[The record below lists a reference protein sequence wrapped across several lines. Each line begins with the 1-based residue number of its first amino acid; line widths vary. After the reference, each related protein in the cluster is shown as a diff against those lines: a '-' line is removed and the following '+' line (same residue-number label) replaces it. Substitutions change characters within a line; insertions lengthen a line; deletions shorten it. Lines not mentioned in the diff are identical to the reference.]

1 MPSGKSFSGGLG
13 KNFED
18 KLMQTIE
25 KTAEKKIQEAFEEAS
40 NAEYE
45 VKINNVDTKIDGKQI
60 KDQLVR
66 NLKKTID
73 GTKVEAE
80 VTVEPEIKVDKA
92 AAQKTKAYIKGVTE
106 GTKIE
111 VDTSNVQKDT
121 QKAASAVTEAQQQ
134 IQKEIEETN
143 RSLRNQEDWLRSLSI
158 LKADYT
164 TSGKK
169 EATTQLRDATRRL
182 RDYRMNSAER
192 DAYDSLSQQ
201 KVTYDWYM
209 SYQEALRQGVAQKT
223 LNDNRTDIGEYQF
236 NEAKQKLQETW
247 DLREKLLNEEKAKVA
262 ELTAKYEE
270 LEAAQIQDKAQQE
283 SHESAQ
289 ASEEEAAAHKKNTE
303 AINEETDALRNLI
316 STNHSYKET
325 SGGDIIDTNQS
336 FTEKTRVGQR
346 VKQTRVREYDEE
358 GNPAYDSDGNPLYSI
373 NYQQMSN
380 YSEIVS
386 AAAKATV
393 DLKKAENDLAVAQA
407 KGKTD
412 LSEYNN
418 LIAEAKGRLDAAKL
432 SAEAFAKETEEY
444 INDPDYNSKYVM
456 QMFDGD
462 VAREAA
468 RGISQANISYNN
480 AIDATS
486 KKAQQAVDS
495 LNKKL
500 TDSQIK
506 VDNIQATYNKSVAPG
521 VSKPVTDAQDL
532 LTLEQKRSDIMSEI
546 LRIQNQG
553 TASQKEL
560 DDLHELIAEYQRL
573 AKIKKD
579 ANNPTKREM
588 GGQELSI
595 AIEQEIA
602 RYDKLIAKSQEY
614 GASTEKIT
622 NALKQQRDALSTGRT
637 VDDYYD
643 SQSVRKLQKALLDQE
658 EVGLLAAKKAR
669 DSANAKALQ
678 EETEWNNKAVSAY
691 NELKKAAKE
700 YYDLEL
706 KAATNSLTATEQ
718 ERLKALRKEW
728 EDAADAVGKY
738 QTAAGS
744 DASIAKLNDA
754 RAAFN
759 ESDVVVALKYS
770 QALAENETKLRELAS
785 SGKYTS
791 ELTERLREVA
801 DEIEIINKT
810 PIDLKVDGS
819 IQKLGELEKQVQKAF
834 DDTKIADFKKAHE
847 SSIAKLNLQ
856 IEEFTRKN
864 SRMGAEF
871 RKQFEN
877 LKIDWDTEHT
887 NQELEELVAKFVKL
901 KAKVTE
907 ADKLGKNFFDTLR
920 DRAIGVNAQLIA
932 QYLSWQDIIRY
943 IRQAI
948 NVIKELDYELIDLK
962 KTTTMSADELKEFY
976 YTANDTAKAT
986 GVTTKE
992 IISQASA
999 WSRLGYSS
1007 KEAAT
1012 EMAALSSQF
1021 AQISPGMDIDTAT
1034 DGLVSTM
1041 KAFHVDVEDVET
1053 EIMDVI
1059 NRTGNTMATNN
1070 EEIVEMLKRS
1080 SAAMSA
1086 ANNSLEETIALESAA
1101 VQITRNAETTGT
1113 AFRTI
1118 SMRIRGYDEETEE
1131 YIGNVEEL
1139 TGKIADLTKTA
1150 SKPGG
1155 ITLFTDETKSTYK
1168 STYQILKDISDIWDE
1183 LSDKNQAELLEAL
1196 AGKRG
1201 GQVLAGILGT
1211 ENFKEVERALENM
1224 KDAYGSADAEM
1235 SIVEESIDY
1244 KLNKLEQTWV
1254 GILQEL
1260 IDNGMLGEL
1269 IDALTSISEV
1279 LGEIITAIG
1288 PIPTLVAGLGLREVL
1303 LHLDK
1308 IPGVLSTITAS
1319 VELLTSGAGTL
1330 MEVISAASPAL
1341 AGILTSL
1348 APIAPYLLAIAG
1360 AAAALYGIY
1369 KIWDA
1374 LTISVEEANDALKD
1388 FSSKYDKATSTMK
1401 KHKQA
1406 VEELSDSYFELAKG
1420 VDSTTGKNI
1429 SLSTED
1435 YEQFVA
1441 TNQEL
1446 AEMFPELIS
1455 GVDEYGNYIL
1465 NLGDNA
1471 DEARAKLQALL
1482 KQEQDNYNYELYK
1495 DLPTVSENADV
1506 LIKDANNK
1514 LEWAESS
1521 LDTYDKMYK
1530 KLNDIAKLSSDTNSP
1545 LALTANIQDQDS
1557 TKVLQDFIVAYQG
1570 MIDQLAITD
1579 KEMASNLRDA
1589 LEDVSVGDEMKK
1601 VFHME
1606 KLSPDERRYL
1616 QNYVKEYLAEFSGD
1630 YKSLIND
1637 AKAEMKEGQSQLSSA
1652 WMSLQEN
1659 IIGGINF
1666 LSDNEQTTQVLTDFV
1681 KSLSSDFVKELE
1693 GVDLQTEISK
1703 WIGQIDELSDEQK
1716 IQFGELINGDLTPE
1730 EKIKLYDEIKA
1741 NLPEG
1746 FDIPIHFVVDEA
1758 QELVDSVKAS
1768 KSRLSKTTNQFGVE
1782 EVNMDTVRR
1791 LDDFF
1796 KQMSIDTEEEYNQ
1809 WLKVTAEIDN
1819 AEVAMKAYRNAIE
1832 EAKQSTKE
1840 LAEPLSFTQSI
1851 NDLNNLETALNNVG
1865 SAIANIDENGTFQLG
1880 DLDKIADYFLDYEV
1894 KLKEGTATVAYEA
1907 TEVANALKLL
1917 GEGSGTIEQ
1926 QADAINTL
1934 ADNYLHTSNILD
1946 GLTEENKQ
1954 LYIIRLQ
1961 EMGIINAEAIVLETL
1976 NQQKAQEA
1984 DIDAIL
1990 EEAGKDLVSITAT
2003 EIQELMDEG
2012 VITEETAQ
2020 KIAALAYQK
2029 QFANGNPLDTSA
2041 DINNLIQ
2048 LLNTLG
2054 ATTSALEAYNKVKNG
2069 ANGMPS
2075 DVIQK
2080 YKEAAQK
2087 EINSALN
2094 TAKSTT
2100 QAKYTVPKVQYN
2112 GGSSVKN
2119 KLGYTPASTADALS
2133 GSAAKAA
2140 KDAADSAS
2148 KAAEDTKEE
2157 FKEAYDY
2164 FERMIKVLD
2173 QSISLLK
2180 AHLEDVVGSFAK
2192 NTLLS
2197 AQEDQIKKKMEGYSS
2212 AIAMY
2217 SAKASEALSKIPS
2230 DVAAKIQSG
2239 AVAID
2244 EFVGDENKEVVEA
2257 AKEYEQWADKVH
2269 ECKLQLVE
2277 LREEL
2282 RQLEL
2287 QKFKNLAQ
2295 DFQELFDVRQTQID
2309 LISKAISLFETSRN
2323 KIVGR
2328 GFYDESIEQTEKQLS
2343 KLYEKQTA
2351 LSEQMNQAIAN
2362 GVNVA
2367 GDEWFEML
2375 EAVEEVNGAILDAQ
2389 TKIEEYKNAIIQ
2401 LYVDSFERESK
2412 AYANQINMRQKNID
2426 SLEKEIALIE
2436 AAGQLAGR
2444 HLYDS
2449 QITQLTKQI
2458 SALQEERA
2466 VLTTK
2471 LNDAIANGV
2480 KAGTDEW
2487 VSMVDA
2493 IYEVDAA
2500 IKDTE
2505 LSIKQT
2511 EEAIKQLYVTL
2522 FEREAERYS
2531 NETSFR
2537 DKAISAL
2544 ENEMSRLQA
2553 AGQLISESY
2562 YTAQRTQT
2570 EKTIATLQKERDA
2583 LVKSMSEATKNGIE
2597 VGSEE
2602 WISMA
2607 NSLYDVDTA
2616 IQKCTTS
2623 LEEFDNAILELH
2635 NATFDRIQTRFDN
2648 FSSELS
2654 NMADMFADKDVAT
2667 TNNEWTKEGLAQLGL
2682 QTEQYELAKKRV
2694 AEYNDEISEL
2704 NKQYSQGKYSTT
2716 EYTERLAKLQSEQW
2730 KEVKAADSAKKAI
2743 IELNKARV
2751 EKVIE
2756 GINKETEAYKKLI
2769 AAAKEALSTQKD
2781 LHDYEKSLSDQNK
2794 SIEDIQRQL
2803 AAIEGDTSLSA
2814 AAKRAQLQ
2822 EELAEERKSL
2832 AELEYQHSI
2841 ETQQEALDQQLE
2853 NYQIE
2858 RDAEIETLQNSLE
2871 DAQTLLNESFETVR
2885 TNALTIGQ
2893 EILTMAQEL
2902 NITMSPE
2909 LTAPWQAGEAAIAS
2923 YSELFNIDSSE
2934 FMTRMSEVENSEW
2947 SLQEQANSTGISIV
2961 NMLSATSDNIVME
2974 VENANEKFRELQR
2987 EAEESG
2993 RQEEEAFAKRSD
3005 ELVSQ
3010 IDNANRAQRDL
3021 EAASQD
3027 ASRSIADAFGNR
3039 ADELVNT
3046 IENAR
3051 NSAENL
3057 ANMSDALADSLNSS
3071 IDGSYSGASAV
3082 GALDSIADAAN
3093 GVAEAARGAADALS
3107 SMLDA
3112 QREANNAPQEHVTSI
3127 YGGPNAGKVAVW
3139 SERNGDYSFRAKGS
3153 KSIPHDELAWTQ
3165 EEGPEMILSPSTGAI
3180 LTPLKRGDAVLPTDK
3195 TANIWEWSNFDP
3207 ESFAKNL
3214 IKSVPNAGANVQ
3226 ANTMQVG
3233 SLVTVN
3239 GDVNDTMTMMQIAA
3253 NQAANKIKQSFK
3265 ELSNGLNG

>member
-1 MPSGKSFSGGLG
+1 MGQEYKYVARITGDTSELEKVINKARGKLQRLNDDEVLIKLDYDGNVSAFNKTFNKMLKAAPELTIQFQYDVNKKILNQEMEKLQQLTNLKMSIDEGTAGKNIQSMVESLKKAYDDMADETALYSRLKEIVQYANTLEDLGVNLDKSFLVDLEAIAEEYESLDDLLQQNAEKPIKLFKLDKSLDDTIAETQERVDSFQTTLEKLKKKGASELSDTTEFKELSDQVKILTADIEEMKSQISNLSGEQFDEMRRSVNELEESLAAALKRIQELSEAKVNPNNISFHVGDLG
-13 KNFED
+13 SNKNRWKSESMNHIIPNMNMGDFDTGDYGYGILGTGVYHSTWAED
-18 KLMQTIE
+18 LSFSSANPKGYALNIDPSKYKLLVARLDEEAEKLMSFLGQMQGYVIAQGSGYDGWDDVL
-25 KTAEKKIQEAFEEAS
+25 KG
-40 NAEYE
+40 
-45 VKINNVDTKIDGKQI
+45 VDTDSLYKKYVNAFGETAMDIKEFSDFVDSMIAQVAEIAKLGMSEDGSFNTAGTKWDHADTPI
-60 KDQLVR
+60 TQL
-66 NLKKTID
+66 LKKMGYEGID
-73 GTKVEAE
+73 LRGTKYDSYEQGS
-80 VTVEPEIKVDKA
+80 TIFDLHPEDIIKVF
-92 AAQKTKAYIKGVTE
+92 
-106 GTKIE
+106 
-111 VDTSNVQKDT
+111 DT
-121 QKAASAVTEAQQQ
+121 QEEMESYWKNNKDA
-134 IQKEIEETN
+134 IKE
-143 RSLRNQEDWLRSLSI
+143 
-158 LKADYT
+158 
-164 TSGKK
+164 
-169 EATTQLRDATRRL
+169 
-182 RDYRMNSAER
+182 
-192 DAYDSLSQQ
+192 
-201 KVTYDWYM
+201 
-209 SYQEALRQGVAQKT
+209 
-223 LNDNRTDIGEYQF
+223 F
-236 NEAKQKLQETW
+236 NEAASKSLGEAGESI
-247 DLREKLLNEEKAKVA
+247 EKL
-262 ELTAKYEE
+262 TKYVEE
-270 LEAAQIQDKAQQE
+270 LNNKLLLLEATVERLSGLGAVQDA
-283 SHESAQ
+283 
-289 ASEEEAAAHKKNTE
+289 AS
-303 AINEETDALRNLI
+303 D
-316 STNHSYKET
+316 
-325 SGGDIIDTNQS
+325 
-336 FTEKTRVGQR
+336 
-346 VKQTRVREYDEE
+346 
-358 GNPAYDSDGNPLYSI
+358 
-373 NYQQMSN
+373 
-380 YSEIVS
+380 VS
-386 AAAKATV
+386 AAAVEGIKDGQHSHSPSVDGENQADNLIEGYLGTLEDNVGRAEATGEKLSEAVVSGLAEGNIAEATAAQEKYELALVETNDELKRMAELAFRADTTNAIDSYANQTQILKAQALEEERLANEAAQRAAEIEKQNHRLEEQRRIIAGAAETAFKMDTGRTGANQLMQGLQESYRLTQQQVDETV
-393 DLKKAENDLAVAQA
+393 RLTQAQMEETAIQIRQRELANQFGDAIKEYADDISRAEGNAEELAESLKKAISVTKNAEAGSSLDLLSDLQSQIQYSEKARGTIDKLIKDVSKLNDSDKYIDSFIESVLDLQSRLEELSTQDIISPEQLENIQKAINALKDASKLDVN
-407 KGKTD
+407 KTFKE
-412 LSEYNN
+412 LSRSKYLDQISQYLTKYTGLSAETRAE
-418 LIAEAKGRLDAAKL
+418 LEKIAEAMRKA
-432 SAEAFAKETEEY
+432 
-444 INDPDYNSKYVM
+444 NSS
-456 QMFDGD
+456 G
-462 VAREAA
+462 E
-468 RGISQANISYNN
+468 
-480 AIDATS
+480 
-486 KKAQQAVDS
+486 
-495 LNKKL
+495 L
-500 TDSQIK
+500 
-506 VDNIQATYNKSVAPG
+506 
-521 VSKPVTDAQDL
+521 
-532 LTLEQKRSDIMSEI
+532 
-546 LRIQNQG
+546 
-553 TASQKEL
+553 KEL
-560 DDLHELIAEYQRL
+560 
-573 AKIKKD
+573 
-579 ANNPTKREM
+579 
-588 GGQELSI
+588 
-595 AIEQEIA
+595 
-602 RYDKLIAKSQEY
+602 YDQ
-614 GASTEKIT
+614 
-622 NALKQQRDALSTGRT
+622 
-637 VDDYYD
+637 
-643 SQSVRKLQKALLDQE
+643 
-658 EVGLLAAKKAR
+658 
-669 DSANAKALQ
+669 
-678 EETEWNNKAVSAY
+678 
-691 NELKKAAKE
+691 
-700 YYDLEL
+700 
-706 KAATNSLTATEQ
+706 
-718 ERLKALRKEW
+718 
-728 EDAADAVGKY
+728 
-738 QTAAGS
+738 
-744 DASIAKLNDA
+744 
-754 RAAFN
+754 
-759 ESDVVVALKYS
+759 
-770 QALAENETKLRELAS
+770 
-785 SGKYTS
+785 
-791 ELTERLREVA
+791 
-801 DEIEIINKT
+801 
-810 PIDLKVDGS
+810 
-819 IQKLGELEKQVQKAF
+819 
-834 DDTKIADFKKAHE
+834 
-847 SSIAKLNLQ
+847 
-856 IEEFTRKN
+856 
-864 SRMGAEF
+864 
-871 RKQFEN
+871 
-877 LKIDWDTEHT
+877 
-887 NQELEELVAKFVKL
+887 FVKL
-901 KAKVTE
+901 KTSARNAGEEVQSMFTNISHRLNDMNAK
-907 ADKLGKNFFDTLR
+907 F
-920 DRAIGVNAQLIA
+920 IA
-932 QYLSWQDIIRY
+932 QFLSWQDILRY
-943 IRQAI
+943 IRQVAD
-948 NVIKELDYELIDLK
+948 NVIGIDTALTELRKVSDASNTRLQQSFEASSKSAQELGSTISDVINITSDWARLGYNVDQAEELARITTLF
-962 KTTTMSADELKEFY
+962 KTVGDNMSADDASSYLVSTLQGFQLGVDKAEQIVDKY
-976 YTANDTAKAT
+976 NQVANN
-986 GVTTKE
+986 
-992 IISQASA
+992 
-999 WSRLGYSS
+999 
-1007 KEAAT
+1007 
-1012 EMAALSSQF
+1012 F
-1021 AQISPGMDIDTAT
+1021 AIDTAGIGEALQRSAASFYASNT
-1034 DGLVSTM
+1034 DLS
-1041 KAFHVDVEDVET
+1041 KAIALIT
-1053 EIMDVI
+1053 
-1059 NRTGNTMATNN
+1059 ATNEVVQN
-1070 EEIVEMLKRS
+1070 PESVGTLWKTL
-1080 SAAMSA
+1080 SA
-1086 ANNSLEETIALESAA
+1086 
-1101 VQITRNAETTGT
+1101 
-1113 AFRTI
+1113 
-1118 SMRIRGYDEETEE
+1118 RIRGATTELKDLGEEEDEFTKTTSKLRDL
-1131 YIGNVEEL
+1131 VKSL
-1139 TGKIADLTKTA
+1139 TGFDIMK
-1150 SKPGG
+1150 
-1155 ITLFTDETKSTYK
+1155 DENTF
-1168 STYQILKDISDIWDE
+1168 KDIYEIILGIGKEWDKLTDVE
-1183 LSDKNQAELLEAL
+1183 RASLGEAL
-1196 AGKRG
+1196 AGKRNANALYA
-1201 GQVLAGILGT
+1201 VLGNLDT
-1211 ENFKEVERALENM
+1211 LQK
-1224 KDAYGSADAEM
+1224 AYAEAEDSAGSAAREQENYAQ
-1235 SIVEESIDY
+1235 SVQYSIDRFKASIEEISY
-1244 KLNKLEQTWV
+1244 DFMNSQLLKD
-1254 GILQEL
+1254 GIEFGNSFIQ
-1260 IDNGMLGEL
+1260 I
-1269 IDALTSISEV
+1269 
-1279 LGEIITAIG
+1279 
-1288 PIPTLVAGLGLREVL
+1288 
-1303 LHLDK
+1303 LDK
-1308 IPGVLSTITAS
+1308 IIEEIGGLEAAIGLVTIALGVKFRKEIKKTATELSTQLIKKLAEVGTEAQ
-1319 VELLTSGAGTL
+1319 LAG
-1330 MEVISAASPAL
+1330 AASTEMSAEMAGFIAL
-1341 AGILTSL
+1341 G
-1348 APIAPYLLAIAG
+1348 PQIAAIAG
-1360 AAAALYGIY
+1360 AIAVVTAAIIIGAKAWDDYQTTVKEWNK
-1369 KIWDA
+1369 KIEETTEKIKELQSEIKNLQDIDYRTQDEQNRLDA
-1374 LTISVEEANDALKD
+1374 LQKELDYQQQLLQIEEKRAAIQKYGYNSFAQSWDKDNANNVLADDREERRHPGLATVHDASLMTMGFDAAVVMQAAIDIEEYDKQLKNLDKDSDEYAKTLEKRESAELNSADSLDKLITSTADYNKKLEEAQEAQKLFKEGSDEWLNAENIIQTY
-1388 FSSKYDKATSTMK
+1388 SSWIAENESAIERYQKVLGTFDYSSIISSMLSHAEFDGVK
-1401 KHKQA
+1401 
-1406 VEELSDSYFELAKG
+1406 EELVKLAQEGSLSVDYLSTHFGKLVEKLDENGASAEELYQWILRISGLVDRENLAKKISDSL
-1420 VDSTTGKNI
+1420 GK
-1429 SLSTED
+1429 
-1435 YEQFVA
+1435 Q
-1441 TNQEL
+1441 
-1446 AEMFPELIS
+1446 
-1455 GVDEYGNYIL
+1455 
-1465 NLGDNA
+1465 
-1471 DEARAKLQALL
+1471 
-1482 KQEQDNYNYELYK
+1482 
-1495 DLPTVSENADV
+1495 
-1506 LIKDANNK
+1506 
-1514 LEWAESS
+1514 
-1521 LDTYDKMYK
+1521 TYDDRGFA
-1530 KLNDIAKLSSDTNSP
+1530 LSDTSH
-1545 LALTANIQDQDS
+1545 IIS
-1557 TKVLQDFIVAYQG
+1557 
-1570 MIDQLAITD
+1570 
-1579 KEMASNLRDA
+1579 
-1589 LEDVSVGDEMKK
+1589 
-1601 VFHME
+1601 
-1606 KLSPDERRYL
+1606 
-1616 QNYVKEYLAEFSGD
+1616 EYLA
-1630 YKSLIND
+1630 
-1637 AKAEMKEGQSQLSSA
+1637 
-1652 WMSLQEN
+1652 
-1659 IIGGINF
+1659 
-1666 LSDNEQTTQVLTDFV
+1666 
-1681 KSLSSDFVKELE
+1681 SLSEEEAKIVAGLD
-1693 GVDLQTEISK
+1693 
-1703 WIGQIDELSDEQK
+1703 IDWS
-1716 IQFGELINGDLTPE
+1716 T
-1730 EKIKLYDEIKA
+1730 
-1741 NLPEG
+1741 
-1746 FDIPIHFVVDEA
+1746 FDA
-1758 QELVDSVKAS
+1758 QEAIEKM
-1768 KSRLSKTTNQFGVE
+1768 Q
-1782 EVNMDTVRR
+1782 
-1791 LDDFF
+1791 
-1796 KQMSIDTEEEYNQ
+1796 
-1809 WLKVTAEIDN
+1809 AEIDKAGPLE
-1819 AEVAMKAYRNAIE
+1819 AEVKVDE
-1832 EAKQSTKE
+1832 K
-1840 LAEPLSFTQSI
+1840 SFTQSI
-1851 NDLNNLETALNNVG
+1851 SDLNDLENALNNVG
-1865 SAIANIDENGTFQLG
+1865 TAMANIDENGKFQLG
-1880 DLDKIADYFLDYEV
+1880 DLDTIADYFLGLESAEEKVEYE
-1894 KLKEGTATVAYEA
+1894 TDA
-1907 TEVANALKLL
+1907 VANALKLL

-1990 EEAGKDLVSITAT
+1990 EQAGKDLVSITAT

-2458 SALQEERA
+2458 STLQEERA

-2553 AGQLISESY
+2553 AGQLIGESY

-2648 FSSELS
+2648 LSSELS

-2694 AEYNDEISEL
+2694 AEYNDEIAEL

-2853 NYQIE
+2853 NYQTE

-3214 IKSVPNAGANVQ
+3214 IKSVPNPGANVQ

>member
-1 MPSGKSFSGGLG
+1 MGQEYKYVARITGDTSELEKVINKARGKLQRLNDDEVLIKLDYDGNVSAFNKTFNKMLKAAPELTIQFQYDVNKKILNQEMEKLQQLTNLKMSIDEGTAGKNIQNMVGSLKKAYDDMADETALYSRLKEIVQYANTLEDLGVNLDKSFLVDLEAIAEEYESLDDLLQQNAEKPIKLFKLDKSLDDTIAETQERVDSFQATLEKLKKKGASELSDTTEFKELSDQVKILTADIEEMKSQISNLSGEQFDEMRRSVNELEESLAAALKRIQELSEAKVNPNNISFHVGDLG
-13 KNFED
+13 SNKNRWKSESMNHIIPNMNMGDFDTGDYGYGILGTGVYHSTWAED
-18 KLMQTIE
+18 LSFSSANPKGYALNIDPSKYKLLVARLDEEAEKLMSFLGQMQGYVIAQGSGYDGWDDVL
-25 KTAEKKIQEAFEEAS
+25 KG
-40 NAEYE
+40 
-45 VKINNVDTKIDGKQI
+45 VDTDSLYKKYVNAFGETAMDIKEFSDFVDSMIAQVAEIAKLGMSEDGSFNTAGTKWDHADTPI
-60 KDQLVR
+60 TQL
-66 NLKKTID
+66 LKKMGYEGID
-73 GTKVEAE
+73 LRGTKYDSYEQGS
-80 VTVEPEIKVDKA
+80 TIFDLHPEDIIKVF
-92 AAQKTKAYIKGVTE
+92 
-106 GTKIE
+106 
-111 VDTSNVQKDT
+111 DT
-121 QKAASAVTEAQQQ
+121 QEEMESYWKNNKDA
-134 IQKEIEETN
+134 IKE
-143 RSLRNQEDWLRSLSI
+143 
-158 LKADYT
+158 
-164 TSGKK
+164 
-169 EATTQLRDATRRL
+169 
-182 RDYRMNSAER
+182 
-192 DAYDSLSQQ
+192 
-201 KVTYDWYM
+201 
-209 SYQEALRQGVAQKT
+209 
-223 LNDNRTDIGEYQF
+223 F
-236 NEAKQKLQETW
+236 NEAASKSLGEAGESI
-247 DLREKLLNEEKAKVA
+247 EKL
-262 ELTAKYEE
+262 TKYVEE
-270 LEAAQIQDKAQQE
+270 LNNKLLLLEATVERLSGLGAVQDA
-283 SHESAQ
+283 
-289 ASEEEAAAHKKNTE
+289 AS
-303 AINEETDALRNLI
+303 D
-316 STNHSYKET
+316 
-325 SGGDIIDTNQS
+325 
-336 FTEKTRVGQR
+336 
-346 VKQTRVREYDEE
+346 
-358 GNPAYDSDGNPLYSI
+358 
-373 NYQQMSN
+373 
-380 YSEIVS
+380 VS
-386 AAAKATV
+386 AAAVEGIKDGQHSHSPSVDGENQADNLIEGYLGTLEDNVGRAEATGEKLSEAVVSGLAEGNIAEVTAAQEKYELALVETNDELKRMAELAFRADTTNAIDSYANQTQILKAQALEEERLANEAAQRAAEIEKQNQRLEEQRRIIAGAAETAFKMDTGRTGANQLMQGLQESYRLTQQQVDETV
-393 DLKKAENDLAVAQA
+393 RLTQAQMEETAIQIRQRELANQFGDAIKEYADDISRAEGNAEELAESLKKAISVTKN
-407 KGKTD
+407 
-412 LSEYNN
+412 
-418 LIAEAKGRLDAAKL
+418 AEAGSSLDLL
-432 SAEAFAKETEEY
+432 SDLQSQIQYSEK
-444 INDPDYNSKYVM
+444 
-456 QMFDGD
+456 
-462 VAREAA
+462 A
-468 RGISQANISYNN
+468 RGTI
-480 AIDATS
+480 
-486 KKAQQAVDS
+486 
-495 LNKKL
+495 
-500 TDSQIK
+500 
-506 VDNIQATYNKSVAPG
+506 
-521 VSKPVTDAQDL
+521 
-532 LTLEQKRSDIMSEI
+532 
-546 LRIQNQG
+546 
-553 TASQKEL
+553 
-560 DDLHELIAEYQRL
+560 
-573 AKIKKD
+573 
-579 ANNPTKREM
+579 
-588 GGQELSI
+588 
-595 AIEQEIA
+595 
-602 RYDKLIAKSQEY
+602 DKLIKDVSKLNDSDKYVDSFIESVLDLLSRLEEL
-614 GASTEKIT
+614 STQDIISPEQLENIQKAT
-622 NALKQQRDALSTGRT
+622 NALKDASKLDVNKTFKELSRSK
-637 VDDYYD
+637 Y
-643 SQSVRKLQKALLDQE
+643 LDQI
-658 EVGLLAAKKAR
+658 
-669 DSANAKALQ
+669 SQ
-678 EETEWNNKAVSAY
+678 Y
-691 NELKKAAKE
+691 
-700 YYDLEL
+700 
-706 KAATNSLTATEQ
+706 LT
-718 ERLKALRKEW
+718 
-728 EDAADAVGKY
+728 
-738 QTAAGS
+738 
-744 DASIAKLNDA
+744 
-754 RAAFN
+754 
-759 ESDVVVALKYS
+759 
-770 QALAENETKLRELAS
+770 
-785 SGKYTS
+785 KYTGLS
-791 ELTERLREVA
+791 AETRA
-801 DEIEIINKT
+801 
-810 PIDLKVDGS
+810 
-819 IQKLGELEKQVQKAF
+819 ELEKIAEAMRKAN
-834 DDTKIADFKKAHE
+834 
-847 SSIAKLNLQ
+847 SSG
-856 IEEFTRKN
+856 E
-864 SRMGAEF
+864 
-871 RKQFEN
+871 
-877 LKIDWDTEHT
+877 LK
-887 NQELEELVAKFVKL
+887 ELYDQFVKL
-901 KAKVTE
+901 KTSARNAGEEVQSMFTNISHRLNDMNAK
-907 ADKLGKNFFDTLR
+907 F
-920 DRAIGVNAQLIA
+920 IA
-932 QYLSWQDIIRY
+932 QFLSWQDLLRY
-943 IRQAI
+943 TRQAVDI
-948 NVIKELDYELIDLK
+948 IKELDYALVDLK
-962 KTTTMSADELKEFY
+962 KTTSMSSQELKEFY
-976 YTANDTAKAT
+976 YTANDTAKVT

-992 IISQASA
+992 IIDQAAA

-1007 KEAAT
+1007 KDAVT
-1012 EMAALSSQF
+1012 EMSALSSQF
-1021 AQISPGMDIDTAT
+1021 AQISPGMSVDTAT

-1041 KAFHVDVEDVET
+1041 KAFHVDVADVER

-1059 NRTGNTMATNN
+1059 NKTGNTMATNN
-1070 EEIVEMLKRS
+1070 EEIVNMLERS
-1080 SAAMSA
+1080 SSAMSA
-1086 ANNSLEETIALESAA
+1086 ANNSIKETIALESAA

-1131 YIGNVEEL
+1131 FIGGVEEL

-1150 SKPGG
+1150 KSPGG
-1155 ITLFTDETKSTYK
+1155 ISLFTDETKSTYK
-1168 STYQILKDISDIWDE
+1168 STYQILKDISEIYND
-1183 LSDKNQAELLEAL
+1183 LTDKDQAALLETL

-1201 GQVLAGILGT
+1201 GQVLAGIL
-1211 ENFKEVERALENM
+1211 EDFSEVERAMANM
-1224 KDAYGSADAEM
+1224 EDSAGSADAEM
-1235 SIVEESIDY
+1235 AIVEESIEY
-1244 KLNKLEQTWV
+1244 KLNNLQQTWV

-1260 IDNGMLGEL
+1260 IDNGMLGQL
-1269 IDALTSISEV
+1269 IDALTAISEV
-1279 LGEIITAIG
+1279 LGDIVTTAG
-1288 PIPTLVAGLGLREVL
+1288 PIPTFIAGLGLREL
-1303 LHLDK
+1303 ILHLDK
-1308 IPGVLSTITAS
+1308 LPGIIQAVNAGLKASDILKVASGANVEEIIASAKAAEEATKAIGTAAGTTGVSGVTKLAGAFKALVPILTNPVTIVLGLTAATYALYKWVDEANERQKEKIRKLDSEYNKLKRELDSTNSELSETNRQIDILQKKGKLSLVEQQELEKLRTQA
-1319 VELLTSGAGTL
+1319 ELLK
-1330 MEVISAASPAL
+1330 IAADEQER
-1341 AGILTSL
+1341 LTRDKAKETNTENQKLFKNEYFDVTKQQYQDGKEYS
-1348 APIAPYLLAIAG
+1348 Y
-1360 AAAALYGIY
+1360 
-1369 KIWDA
+1369 
-1374 LTISVEEANDALKD
+1374 NDYLKD
-1388 FSSKYDKATSTMK
+1388 FSSNVIHHDEYANNLLYTMNGLQSAAK
-1401 KHKQA
+1401 GDLNDNPEELLKIYQA
-1406 VEELSDSYFELAKG
+1406 VQIQREKA
-1420 VDSTTGKNI
+1420 
-1429 SLSTED
+1429 
-1435 YEQFVA
+1435 
-1441 TNQEL
+1441 
-1446 AEMFPELIS
+1446 
-1455 GVDEYGNYIL
+1455 
-1465 NLGDNA
+1465 
-1471 DEARAKLQALL
+1471 
-1482 KQEQDNYNYELYK
+1482 
-1495 DLPTVSENADV
+1495 
-1506 LIKDANNK
+1506 
-1514 LEWAESS
+1514 
-1521 LDTYDKMYK
+1521 LDTVTKM
-1530 KLNDIAKLSSDTNSP
+1530 
-1545 LALTANIQDQDS
+1545 
-1557 TKVLQDFIVAYQG
+1557 
-1570 MIDQLAITD
+1570 
-1579 KEMASNLRDA
+1579 E
-1589 LEDVSVGDEMKK
+1589 
-1601 VFHME
+1601 E
-1606 KLSPDERRYL
+1606 KY
-1616 QNYVKEYLAEFSGD
+1616 G
-1630 YKSLIND
+1630 
-1637 AKAEMKEGQSQLSSA
+1637 
-1652 WMSLQEN
+1652 SLQEAN
-1659 IIGGINF
+1659 EKMTAAEKDNF
-1666 LSDNEQTTQVLTDFV
+1666 RIAKDVLEETEQYM
-1681 KSLSSDFVKELE
+1681 SGLE
-1693 GVDLQTEISK
+1693 GAINSVITELYNMKQTAINAGDDAFK
-1703 WIGQIDELSDEQK
+1703 GQIDEMLKLVYLFSGRGAEWNSIK
-1716 IQFGELINGDLTPE
+1716 ISEIFDTEGIEVTREELEKLAQAGELDDATL
-1730 EKIKLYDEIKA
+1730 EKY
-1741 NLPEG
+1741 P
-1746 FDIPIHFVVDEA
+1746 
-1758 QELVDSVKAS
+1758 
-1768 KSRLSKTTNQFGVE
+1768 RLKE
-1782 EVNMDTVRR
+1782 
-1791 LDDFF
+1791 
-1796 KQMSIDTEEEYNQ
+1796 
-1809 WLKVTAEIDN
+1809 
-1819 AEVAMKAYRNAIE
+1819 AIE
-1832 EAKQSTKE
+1832 ALSLILGPGETALELFKNELIATGEAAENTADSLEETKK
-1840 LAEPLSFTQSI
+1840 ALSFTQSI
-1851 NDLNNLETALNNVG
+1851 SDLNDLENALNNVG
-1865 SAIANIDENGTFQLG
+1865 TAMANIDENGKFQLG
-1880 DLDKIADYFLDYEV
+1880 DLDTIADYFLGLESAEEKVEYE
-1894 KLKEGTATVAYEA
+1894 TEA
-1907 TEVANALKLL
+1907 VANALKLL

-1990 EEAGKDLVSITAT
+1990 EQAGKDLVSITAT

-2192 NTLLS
+2192 NTLLN

-2239 AVAID
+2239 VVAID

-2458 SALQEERA
+2458 STLQEERA

-2553 AGQLISESY
+2553 AGQLIGESY

-2648 FSSELS
+2648 LSSELS

-2694 AEYNDEISEL
+2694 AEYNDEIAEL

-2794 SIEDIQRQL
+2794 SIEEIQRQL

-2853 NYQIE
+2853 NYQTE

-2871 DAQTLLNESFETVR
+2871 DAQTLLNESFEAVR

-2947 SLQEQANSTGISIV
+2947 SLQEQANSTGTSIV

-3093 GVAEAARGAADALS
+3093 GVAEAARNAANALS
-3107 SMLDA
+3107 SMMDA
-3112 QREANNAPQEHVTSI
+3112 QASAQQSYTGKI
-3127 YGGPNAGKVAVW
+3127 YEQG
-3139 SERNGDYSFRAKGS
+3139 SDGDYYYSGYGTVSGNNIWEKDGRVYVDNGYARGTQRVS
-3153 KSIPHDELAWTQ
+3153 HDQIAWTQ
-3165 EEGPEMILSPSTGAI
+3165 EKGPEAIISPSSGAI
-3180 LTPLKRGDAVLPTDK
+3180 LTPLKSGDGVIPADMT
-3195 TANIWEWSNFDP
+3195 
-3207 ESFAKNL
+3207 KNL
-3214 IKSVPNAGANVQ
+3214 FAWGNFNPEEFATKLIENAGVPNAGNIQ
-3226 ANTMQVG
+3226 TNTMQIG

>member
-169 EATTQLRDATRRL
+169 EATTQLRNATRRL
-182 RDYRMNSAER
+182 RDYRINSAER

-223 LNDNRTDIGEYQF
+223 LNENHTDISEYQF

-247 DLREKLLNEEKAKVA
+247 DLREKLLNEEKTKVA
-262 ELTAKYEE
+262 ELTAKYKE

-418 LIAEAKGRLDAAKL
+418 LIAEAKGRLDEAKL
-432 SAEAFAKETEEY
+432 SAEAFARETEEY

-588 GGQELSI
+588 GGQELSV

-728 EDAADAVGKY
+728 EDAADAVDKY

-759 ESDVVVALKYS
+759 ESDVAVALKYS

-1101 VQITRNAETTGT
+1101 VQIIRNAETTGT

-1303 LHLDK
+1303 LHLNK

-1716 IQFGELINGDLTPE
+1716 IQLGELINGDLTPE

-1819 AEVAMKAYRNAIE
+1819 AEAAMKAYRNAIE

-1851 NDLNNLETALNNVG
+1851 SDLNDLENALNNVG
-1865 SAIANIDENGTFQLG
+1865 TAMANIDENGKFQLG
-1880 DLDKIADYFLDYEV
+1880 DLDNIADYFLGLEAAEEKVEYE
-1894 KLKEGTATVAYEA
+1894 TDA
-1907 TEVANALKLL
+1907 VANALKLL
-1917 GEGSGTIEQ
+1917 GEGTGDLQ
-1926 QADAINTL
+1926 QNADAINII
-1934 ADNYLHTSNILD
+1934 ADNYLRTSGILD
-1946 GLTEENKQ
+1946 GLTEKNKE
-1954 LYIIRLQ
+1954 LYVTRLQ
-1961 EMGIINAEAIVLETL
+1961 MMGIINAETIVEEQLANIMAQDADATLINTIATEQLAHMKDALQAEDSETVAQISEVINALLDESDANDTTRRAVEYLIQVQGIFSNQDLDVNSKIEQLEKLASAYIGTAEAAKL
-1976 NQQKAQEA
+1976 AAQVEA
-1984 DIDAIL
+1984 L
-1990 EEAGKDLVSITAT
+1990 ESQKDLIKGVGVTP
-2003 EIQELMDEG
+2003 EIKAAE
-2012 VITEETAQ
+2012 VA
-2020 KIAALAYQK
+2020 KIDSQIQSLINASAAK
-2029 QFANGNPLDTSA
+2029 TT
-2041 DINNLIQ
+2041 
-2048 LLNTLG
+2048 NT
-2054 ATTSALEAYNKVKNG
+2054 KV
-2069 ANGMPS
+2069 
-2075 DVIQK
+2075 
-2080 YKEAAQK
+2080 
-2087 EINSALN
+2087 
-2094 TAKSTT
+2094 T
-2100 QAKYTVPKVQYN
+2100 YTRAQYN
-2112 GGSSVKN
+2112 GGTPVSS
-2119 KLGYTPASTADALS
+2119 KLGYTPSSTADALQ
-2133 GSAAKAA
+2133 GTQAKAIE
-2140 KDAADSAS
+2140 DAAS
-2148 KAAEDTKEE
+2148 KAADAA
-2157 FKEAYDY
+2157 KEAEDSFEQLYDY

-2173 QSISLLK
+2173 NSIDLLE
-2180 AHLEDVVGSFAK
+2180 AHLEDVVGAFAK

-2197 AQEDQIKKKMEGYSS
+2197 AEEDLIQSKMNGYTS
-2212 AIAMY
+2212 AISMY
-2217 SAKASEALSKIPS
+2217 SQKASEALSKIPTE
-2230 DVAAKIQSG
+2230 VAEKLQNG

-2244 EFVGDENKEVVEA
+2244 EFVGEGNEEVYEA
-2257 AKEYEQWADKVH
+2257 IQDYEKWADKVAD
-2269 ECKLQLVE
+2269 CKLQIVE
-2277 LREEL
+2277 LREAI

-2287 QKFKNLAQ
+2287 KKFQNVMK
-2295 DFQELFDVRQTQID
+2295 DFTDQFDLRQSAGID
-2309 LISKAISLFETSRN
+2309 LISK
-2323 KIVGR
+2323 
-2328 GFYDESIEQTEKQLS
+2328 
-2343 KLYEKQTA
+2343 
-2351 LSEQMNQAIAN
+2351 
-2362 GVNVA
+2362 
-2367 GDEWFEML
+2367 
-2375 EAVEEVNGAILDAQ
+2375 
-2389 TKIEEYKNAIIQ
+2389 
-2401 LYVDSFERESK
+2401 
-2412 AYANQINMRQKNID
+2412 QID
-2426 SLEKEIALIE
+2426 LLKE
-2436 AAGQLAGR
+2436 AGQLVGESF
-2444 HLYDS
+2444 Y
-2449 QITQLTKQI
+2449 TKQI
-2458 SALQEERA
+2458 EQ
-2466 VLTTK
+2466 
-2471 LNDAIANGV
+2471 AN
-2480 KAGTDEW
+2480 
-2487 VSMVDA
+2487 
-2493 IYEVDAA
+2493 
-2500 IKDTE
+2500 
-2505 LSIKQT
+2505 
-2511 EEAIKQLYVTL
+2511 KQLDIL
-2522 FEREAERYS
+2522 NREQE
-2531 NETSFR
+2531 
-2537 DKAISAL
+2537 
-2544 ENEMSRLQA
+2544 
-2553 AGQLISESY
+2553 
-2562 YTAQRTQT
+2562 
-2570 EKTIATLQKERDA
+2570 A
-2583 LVKSMSEATKNGIE
+2583 LVKQLNEALSKGIDT
-2597 VGSEE
+2597 GSDE
-2602 WISMA
+2602 WLEMV
-2607 NSLYDVDTA
+2607 NSLTDVEGSILDCKKA
-2616 IQKCTTS
+2616 I
-2623 LEEFDNAILELH
+2623 EEFDNAILELH
-2635 NATFDRIQTRFDN
+2635 TEIFNRIQDQFASFKN
-2648 FSSELS
+2648 ELS
-2654 NMADMFADKDVAT
+2654 NMQELFNDEALPVAT
-2667 TNNEWTKEGLAQLGL
+2667 KDNKWTNEGLAQLGL
-2682 QTEQYELAKKRV
+2682 LSQQYELASYQVEQYNQEIETLTQNYLAGRYSATEYADRLIELKSAQWDAVNASEAAIDAMRDLNETRV
-2694 AEYNDEISEL
+2694 NIVIDGINEEIDAYSEL
-2704 NKQYSQGKYSTT
+2704 ISKQ
-2716 EYTERLAKLQSEQW
+2716 
-2730 KEVKAADSAKKAI
+2730 KELLSA
-2743 IELNKARV
+2743 E
-2751 EKVIE
+2751 
-2756 GINKETEAYKKLI
+2756 
-2769 AAAKEALSTQKD
+2769 KD
-2781 LHDYEKSLSDQNK
+2781 LYEYQK
-2794 SIEDIQRQL
+2794 SIAESEKDITKLQRQL
-2803 AAIEGDTSLSA
+2803 AAIADDDSQA
-2814 AAKRAQLQ
+2814 ARAKRAQLE
-2822 EELAEERKSL
+2822 EELAE
-2832 AELEYQHSI
+2832 AQDALEEKQYDHSV
-2841 ETQQEALDQQLE
+2841 EMQ
-2853 NYQIE
+2853 
-2858 RDAEIETLQNSLE
+2858 QNSLDE
-2871 DAQTLLNESFETVR
+2871 QLEQYKAVRQAEIDALQESLLNVEQILQETFNAVR
-2885 TNALTIGQ
+2885 ENSALIGQ
-2893 EILTMAQEL
+2893 EIVMMAQEHG
-2902 NITMSPE
+2902 IEMSTA
-2909 LTAPWQAGEAAIAS
+2909 LTDAWFQGENAIAQYGQVLS
-2923 YSELFNIDSSE
+2923 AESSAFIGNIQG
-2934 FMTRMSEVENSEW
+2934 VEYQVYE
-2947 SLQEQANSTGISIV
+2947 LQEQANQTAIGLAD
-2961 NMLSATSDNIVME
+2961 MFAT
-2974 VENANEKFRELQR
+2974 R
-2987 EAEESG
+2987 
-2993 RQEEEAFAKRSD
+2993 
-3005 ELVSQ
+3005 
-3010 IDNANRAQRDL
+3010 
-3021 EAASQD
+3021 
-3027 ASRSIADAFGNR
+3027 
-3039 ADELVNT
+3039 
-3046 IENAR
+3046 
-3051 NSAENL
+3051 
-3057 ANMSDALADSLNSS
+3057 ADSLVQQLTDSYMSEGNLNAMTNALHDSLNNT
-3071 IDGSYSGASAV
+3071 IDGSYSGAGAKA
-3082 GALDSIADAAN
+3082 ALDSIAEAAN
-3093 GVAEAARGAADALS
+3093 GVAAAADNARAALEAMGAAQAA
-3107 SMLDA
+3107 A
-3112 QREANNAPQEHVTSI
+3112 QNVPSYTGKI
-3127 YGGPNAGKVAVW
+3127 YQQG
-3139 SERNGDYSFRAKGS
+3139 SDGDYYYAGEGTVSGNNIWEKNGRIYVDNGYASGIK
-3153 KSIPHDELAWTQ
+3153 KVTENQLAWTQ
-3165 EEGPEMILSPSTGAI
+3165 EKGAEAIISPTSGAI
-3180 LTPLKRGDAVLPTDK
+3180 LTPLRKGDMVLPADQTE
-3195 TANIWEWSNFDP
+3195 NIWGWSRFNPD
-3207 ESFAKNL
+3207 EYAAKL
-3214 IKSVPNAGANVQ
+3214 AQSIGSISGGDVQ
-3226 ANTMQVG
+3226 TNTMQIG

-3239 GDVNDTMTMMQIAA
+3239 GNVNDAMEMMQIAA
-3253 NQAANKIKQSFK
+3253 TTATAKIKQSFK

>member
-169 EATTQLRDATRRL
+169 EATTQLRNATRRL

-223 LNDNRTDIGEYQF
+223 LNENHTDIGEYQF

-247 DLREKLLNEEKAKVA
+247 DLREKLLNEEKTKVA
-262 ELTAKYEE
+262 ELTAKYKE

-358 GNPAYDSDGNPLYSI
+358 GSPAYDSDGNPLYSI

-418 LIAEAKGRLDAAKL
+418 LIAEAKGRLDEAKL
-432 SAEAFAKETEEY
+432 SAEAFARETEEY

-588 GGQELSI
+588 GGQELSV

-691 NELKKAAKE
+691 NELKKVAKE

-759 ESDVVVALKYS
+759 ESDVAVALKYS

-1819 AEVAMKAYRNAIE
+1819 AEAAMKAYRNAIE

-1851 NDLNNLETALNNVG
+1851 SDLNDLENALNNVG
-1865 SAIANIDENGTFQLG
+1865 TAMANIDENGKFQLG
-1880 DLDKIADYFLDYEV
+1880 DLDTIADYFLGLESAEEKVEYE
-1894 KLKEGTATVAYEA
+1894 TEA
-1907 TEVANALKLL
+1907 VANALKLL
-1917 GEGSGTIEQ
+1917 GEGTGDIEQ
-1926 QADAINTL
+1926 NANAINVL
-1934 ADNYLHTSNILD
+1934 ADNYLRTSGILE
-1946 GLTEENKQ
+1946 GLTETNKE
-1954 LYIIRLQ
+1954 LYITRLQ
-1961 EMGIINAEAIVLETL
+1961 MMGIVNAETIVEEQLAAATADVVNQKTVEAVTDAQLVAVKEALVASDANMVNASVEVIKAILDEGNASNATRAAVFDLVAQQAVFSNQNLNVNQKIEALETL
-1976 NQQKAQEA
+1976 
-1984 DIDAIL
+1984 
-1990 EEAGKDLVSITAT
+1990 
-2003 EIQELMDEG
+2003 
-2012 VITEETAQ
+2012 
-2020 KIAALAYQK
+2020 
-2029 QFANGNPLDTSA
+2029 ANAFLDTASA
-2041 DINNLIQ
+2041 AKYASEMAQVEAKANSLKAAIDSH
-2048 LLNTLG
+2048 G
-2054 ATTSALEAYNKVKNG
+2054 YDDATITKKRN
-2069 ANGMPS
+2069 
-2075 DVIQK
+2075 
-2080 YKEAAQK
+2080 
-2087 EINSALN
+2087 EINSEIAQI
-2094 TAKSTT
+2094 TRKYSSDAAKT
-2100 QAKYTVPKVQYN
+2100 QVKFTRAQYN
-2112 GGSSVKN
+2112 GGTPVSS
-2119 KLGYTPASTADALS
+2119 KLGYTPTSTADALK
-2133 GSAAKAA
+2133 GTQAKAIEDSAKKASDAA
-2140 KDAADSAS
+2140 KDAEDSF
-2148 KAAEDTKEE
+2148 EQL
-2157 FKEAYDY
+2157 YDY

-2173 QSISLLK
+2173 NSINLLE

-2197 AQEDQIKKKMEGYSS
+2197 AEEDLIQSKMNGYAS
-2212 AIAMY
+2212 AISMY
-2217 SAKASEALSKIPS
+2217 SQKASEALSKIPTE
-2230 DVAAKIQSG
+2230 VAEKLQNG

-2244 EFVGDENKEVVEA
+2244 EFVGEGNEEVYEA
-2257 AKEYEQWADKVH
+2257 IQDYEKWADKVAD
-2269 ECKLQLVE
+2269 CKLQIVE
-2277 LREEL
+2277 LREAI

-2287 QKFKNLAQ
+2287 KKFQNVMK
-2295 DFQELFDVRQTQID
+2295 DFTDQFDLRQSAGID
-2309 LISKAISLFETSRN
+2309 LISK
-2323 KIVGR
+2323 
-2328 GFYDESIEQTEKQLS
+2328 
-2343 KLYEKQTA
+2343 
-2351 LSEQMNQAIAN
+2351 
-2362 GVNVA
+2362 
-2367 GDEWFEML
+2367 
-2375 EAVEEVNGAILDAQ
+2375 
-2389 TKIEEYKNAIIQ
+2389 
-2401 LYVDSFERESK
+2401 
-2412 AYANQINMRQKNID
+2412 QID
-2426 SLEKEIALIE
+2426 LLKE
-2436 AAGQLAGR
+2436 AGQLVGESF
-2444 HLYDS
+2444 Y
-2449 QITQLTKQI
+2449 TKQI
-2458 SALQEERA
+2458 EQ
-2466 VLTTK
+2466 
-2471 LNDAIANGV
+2471 AN
-2480 KAGTDEW
+2480 
-2487 VSMVDA
+2487 
-2493 IYEVDAA
+2493 
-2500 IKDTE
+2500 
-2505 LSIKQT
+2505 
-2511 EEAIKQLYVTL
+2511 KQLDIL
-2522 FEREAERYS
+2522 NREQE
-2531 NETSFR
+2531 
-2537 DKAISAL
+2537 
-2544 ENEMSRLQA
+2544 
-2553 AGQLISESY
+2553 
-2562 YTAQRTQT
+2562 
-2570 EKTIATLQKERDA
+2570 A
-2583 LVKSMSEATKNGIE
+2583 LVKQLNEALSKGIDT
-2597 VGSEE
+2597 GSDE
-2602 WISMA
+2602 WLEMV
-2607 NSLYDVDTA
+2607 NSLTDVEGSILDCKKA
-2616 IQKCTTS
+2616 I
-2623 LEEFDNAILELH
+2623 EEFDNAILELH
-2635 NATFDRIQTRFDN
+2635 TEIFNRIQDQFASFKN
-2648 FSSELS
+2648 ELS
-2654 NMADMFADKDVAT
+2654 NMQELFNDEALPVAT
-2667 TNNEWTKEGLAQLGL
+2667 KDNKWTNEGLAQLGL
-2682 QTEQYELAKKRV
+2682 LSQQYELASYQVEQYNQEIETLTQNYLAGRYSATEYADRLIELKSAQWDAVNASEAAIDAMRDLNETRV
-2694 AEYNDEISEL
+2694 NIVIDGINEEIDAYSEL
-2704 NKQYSQGKYSTT
+2704 ISKQ
-2716 EYTERLAKLQSEQW
+2716 
-2730 KEVKAADSAKKAI
+2730 KELLSA
-2743 IELNKARV
+2743 E
-2751 EKVIE
+2751 
-2756 GINKETEAYKKLI
+2756 
-2769 AAAKEALSTQKD
+2769 KD
-2781 LHDYEKSLSDQNK
+2781 LYEYQK
-2794 SIEDIQRQL
+2794 SIAESEKDITKLQRQL
-2803 AAIEGDTSLSA
+2803 AAIADDDSQA
-2814 AAKRAQLQ
+2814 ARAKRAQLE
-2822 EELAEERKSL
+2822 EELAE
-2832 AELEYQHSI
+2832 AQDALEEKQYDHSI
-2841 ETQQEALDQQLE
+2841 EMQQTSLDEQLEQYKATRQLEIEALQE
-2853 NYQIE
+2853 
-2858 RDAEIETLQNSLE
+2858 S
-2871 DAQTLLNESFETVR
+2871 LLNVEQILAETFEAVR
-2885 TNALTIGQ
+2885 ENSQLIGQ
-2893 EILTMAQEL
+2893 EIVIMAQEHS
-2902 NITMSPE
+2902 IEMSTA
-2909 LTAPWQAGEAAIAS
+2909 LTDAWFQGENAIAQYGQVLS
-2923 YSELFNIDSSE
+2923 AESSAFIGNIQG
-2934 FMTRMSEVENSEW
+2934 VEYQVYQ
-2947 SLQEQANSTGISIV
+2947 LQEQANQTAVGLADMFST
-2961 NMLSATSDNIVME
+2961 
-2974 VENANEKFRELQR
+2974 
-2987 EAEESG
+2987 
-2993 RQEEEAFAKRSD
+2993 
-3005 ELVSQ
+3005 
-3010 IDNANRAQRDL
+3010 
-3021 EAASQD
+3021 
-3027 ASRSIADAFGNR
+3027 R
-3039 ADELVNT
+3039 ADNLVQQLTDSYMSEGNLNNMTNALHDSLSNT
-3046 IENAR
+3046 I
-3051 NSAENL
+3051 
-3057 ANMSDALADSLNSS
+3057 
-3071 IDGSYSGASAV
+3071 DGAYSGSGAKA
-3082 GALDSIADAAN
+3082 ALDSIAEAAN
-3093 GVAEAARGAADALS
+3093 GVAAAADNARAALEAMGAAQAA
-3107 SMLDA
+3107 A
-3112 QREANNAPQEHVTSI
+3112 QNVPSYTGKI
-3127 YGGPNAGKVAVW
+3127 YQQG
-3139 SERNGDYSFRAKGS
+3139 SDGDYYYAGEGTVSGNNIWEKNGRIYVDNGYASGIK
-3153 KSIPHDELAWTQ
+3153 KVTENQLAWTQ
-3165 EEGPEMILSPSTGAI
+3165 EKGAEAIISPTSGAI
-3180 LTPLKRGDAVLPTDK
+3180 LTPLRKGDMVLPADQTE
-3195 TANIWEWSNFDP
+3195 NIWGWSRFNPD
-3207 ESFAKNL
+3207 EYAAKL
-3214 IKSVPNAGANVQ
+3214 AQSISSISGGDVQ
-3226 ANTMQVG
+3226 TNTMQIG

-3239 GDVNDTMTMMQIAA
+3239 GNVNDAMEMMQIAA
-3253 NQAANKIKQSFK
+3253 TTATAKIKQSFK